1 MDNKNI
7 QNILNKSDL
16 SYIRLYQ
23 SCISEKWLSNVVKMN
38 SIHQFKQ
45 TSSTSVD
52 NSSKA
57 LKYRLYQKGISFK
70 NYLEILKDKDLFLLC
85 RFRTSNHR
93 LPIEIGPWENINRE
107 NKVCNFCQG
116 RKLGEEFHYLFEC
129 TEFIHDRARLIPQKY
144 ICSPNTVKYC
154 ALMCSNSV
162 VELSK
167 LSKFISIVDSKVSP

>member
-1 MDNKNI
+1 MDKKNI

-57 LKYRLYQKGISFK
+57 LKYRLYQKGIS
-70 NYLEILKDKDLFLLC
+70 LLSTIEMNLHNLLSS
-85 RFRTSNHR
+85 TSEFEHIKAQYFTVFG
-93 LPIEIGPWENINRE
+93 LHLYFWGIN
-107 NKVCNFCQG
+107 
-116 RKLGEEFHYLFEC
+116 L
-129 TEFIHDRARLIPQKY
+129 
-144 ICSPNTVKYC
+144 
-154 ALMCSNSV
+154 ALSCINSV
-162 VELSK
+162 HSTCSL
-167 LSKFISIVDSKVSP
+167 